1 MFDNRE
7 IFTRELTARERRRYR
22 KHRTLPIDSLQTSI
36 ALSVIVEQFQPRKF
50 YRYGCE
56 LVDAFIELDDNNSS
70 NGKVTEQRNSIFHL
84 RGFISP
90 SNFFLSLCILFFH
103 SNLQCAFR
111 LSHHQISLSLLGIYR
126 TYRFSTQ
133 SFCRRDDT
141 PSLPSSSSSSHIK
154 QNLDVSNFLRYQNY
168 CGQVD
173 AQKCGKSSAP
183 LIEGNLSLSQLNWS
197 VFFSMMNLNSL
208 LRGI

>member
-70 NGKVTEQRNSIFHL
+70 NDKVIEQGNSIFHL

-90 SNFFLSLCILFFH
+90 SNFCLSLCCVFFH
-103 SNLQCAFR
+103 SNLQCAS
-111 LSHHQISLSLLGIYR
+111 LSHIIKFHFLSFACIELIDFPLNHVVVVTIHHHRHHHHHHRRTSNRISTYQISYDIKI
-126 TYRFSTQ
+126 TAAKSTRK
-133 SFCRRDDT
+133 SVENRRR
-141 PSLPSSSSSSHIK
+141 L
-154 QNLDVSNFLRYQNY
+154 
-168 CGQVD
+168 
-173 AQKCGKSSAP
+173 
-183 LIEGNLSLSQLNWS
+183 
-197 VFFSMMNLNSL
+197 
-208 LRGI
+208 